1 MSKIGKI
8 ASMKGLSSLKKL
20 VTDSM
25 AIDLG
30 TASTI
35 IAVKGRDIVLDEP
48 SMIAVNE
55 LSGEIVAY
63 GQEAFDMRG
72 REARD
77 ITVLAPLN
85 GGVVA
90 DFERTKKMLAHFVKK
105 AKTGGSQV
113 SLQAVMS
120 MISDVTHVEQRA
132 LLNAAEE
139 AHIGKIYMMEEGLAA
154 AFGAGVTP
162 RDKRASAIIDI
173 GAGTTNIAVI
183 AKGTVVHSRSERI
196 GSDEINLALATH
208 LRRHRGLQVGEETT
222 ESLKTD
228 FATTFLPEEIE
239 KSIIVRGRDVQTGSP
254 GAVEITIG
262 EVYPVVENI
271 VRRVA
276 QIVSDTLTELRPE
289 VAADIYD
296 RGIILTG
303 GGALLNGID
312 KYIRNFVNLPVTI
325 SDEPRYATVRGLL
338 KMFDE
343 PELLEKVSRNELHF
357 LQNSEVPFEA

>member
-1 MSKIGKI
+1 MFGF
-8 ASMKGLSSLKKL
+8 SSLKKF

-25 AIDLG
+25 AIDMG
-30 TASTI
+30 TANTI
-35 IAVKGRDIVLDEP
+35 VAVKGRDIVLDEP
-48 SMIAVNE
+48 SLIAVNE

-72 REARD
+72 REGRD
-77 ITVLAPLN
+77 ITVLAPLT

-105 AKTGGSQV
+105 SKTGGSQM

-120 MISDVTHVEQRA
+120 MLGDVTHVEQRA
-132 LLNAAEE
+132 LLNAAED
-139 AHIGKIYMMEEGLAA
+139 AHIGKVFMMEEALAA
-154 AFGAGVTP
+154 AFGAGVNP
-162 RDKRASAIIDI
+162 RDKRASAVIDL

-183 AKGTVVHSRSERI
+183 ARGNVVHSRSERL
-196 GSDEINLALATH
+196 GSDEINVALANH

-222 ESLKTD
+222 ENLKIN
-228 FATTFLPEEIE
+228 FATAFMPEDVSR
-239 KSIIVRGRDVQTGSP
+239 SITVRGRDVQTGSP

-262 EVYPVVENI
+262 EVYPVVEGI

-296 RGIILTG
+296 RGIIITG
-303 GGALLNGID
+303 GGALLNGVEP
-312 KYIRNFVNLPVTI
+312 YIRNFVNLPVTI

-338 KMFDE
+338 SMFDE
-343 PELLEKVSRNELHF
+343 PELLERVSRNELHF
-357 LQNSEVPFEA
+357 LQNSEVSFEA

>member
-1 MSKIGKI
+1 MMGI
-8 ASMKGLSSLKKL
+8 SSLKKL

-25 AIDLG
+25 AIDMG
-30 TASTI
+30 TSSTI

-48 SMIAVNE
+48 SLIAVNE

-63 GQEAFDMRG
+63 GQEAFDVRG
-72 REARD
+72 REGRD

-120 MISDVTHVEQRA
+120 MVSDVTHVEQRA

-139 AHIGKIYMMEEGLAA
+139 AHIGKVYMMEEGLAA
-154 AFGAGVTP
+154 AFGAGVTS
-162 RDKRASAIIDI
+162 RDKRASAVVDI
-173 GAGTTNIAVI
+173 GAGTTNIAII
-183 AKGTVVHSRSERI
+183 AKGTTVHSRSERI
-196 GSDEINLALATH
+196 GSNEINVALSTH
-208 LRRHRGLQVGEETT
+208 LRRHRGLQVGEETM
-222 ESLKTD
+222 ESLKTN
-228 FATTFLPEEIE
+228 FVTTYLPEDID
-239 KSIIVRGRDVQTGSP
+239 KSVTVRGRDLKTGSP
-254 GAVEITIG
+254 GAVEVTVG
-262 EVYPVVENI
+262 ELYPVVEGI

-276 QIVSDTLTELRPE
+276 QIVADTLTELRPE

-303 GGALLNGID
+303 GGSLLNGIEQ
-312 KYIRNFVNLPVTI
+312 YLRNFVQLPITI
-325 SDEPRYATVRGLL
+325 SEQPRYATVRGLFN
-338 KMFDE
+338 MFDE
-343 PELLEKVSRNELHF
+343 PELLEKVSRNEFHF
-357 LQNSEVPFEA
+357 MQNAEMQFKA